1 MIKQLLLLALVGI
14 TSESATAQWTNIGPG
29 GQSLSSISFYNANT
43 GYTCGSAG
51 SLYRT
56 RDGGATWTL
65 LPNFTTSGL
74 LNRLRSVAMADATS
88 VLVIWETPSQTQPTA
103 SYLSMNSGGLFN
115 LQDYGSYNN
124 MTFRTPNIAL
134 QVGGAGT
141 LRYSTTGGFPWQIV
155 PSGTQQTLRDCDCPT
170 PIDCFVAGDNGTV
183 RKNVSGNLFTWQALN
198 STTSAQLNGIFFDSP
213 TRGYIVGNGGTA
225 LRTVD
230 GGVTWIPLNLGTTVN
245 LNDVRFLDSDVG
257 FIAGDFGTV
266 FATTDRGVTW
276 RREATNTFENLNCI
290 TSVGNAAIANSTWIA
305 GDGGTVLKRSAV
317 TLGNRSTAATRAWEV
332 YPNPFSTSLSIDVP
346 NTAAQRIELVI
357 VDAVGRTVFTRELSG
372 LAGQKGTAVALPTTL
387 SEGVYV
393 AQLKLDG
400 QLAQTHQLMRRPN

>member
-1 MIKQLLLLALVGI
+1 MLKTLLLLALVGL
-14 TSESATAQWTNIGPG
+14 TAGSASAQWTNIGPG

-43 GYTCGSAG
+43 GFACGSAG

-74 LNRLRSVAMADATS
+74 LNRLRAVAMPDATS
-88 VLVIWETPSQTQPTA
+88 VLVIWETPNQSQPTA

-115 LQDYGSYNN
+115 LQDFGSYNN

-155 PSGTQQTLRDCDCPT
+155 PSGTQYTLRDCDCPT

-183 RKNVSGNLFTWQALN
+183 RKNASGNLSTWQALN

-257 FIAGDFGTV
+257 FIVGDFGTV
-266 FATTDRGVTW
+266 FATTDRGVSW

-290 TSVGNAAIANSTWIA
+290 TSVGNAAIANATWIA

-317 TLGNRSTAATRAWEV
+317 TLGNQRTAATGEWDA
-332 YPNPFSTSLSIDVP
+332 YPNPFSTALSVDVP
-346 NTAAQRIELVI
+346 STPAQQIEI
-357 VDAVGRTVFTRELSG
+357 TMVDALGRTVFAQSLSG
-372 LAGQKGTAVALPTTL
+372 PAGRKGNPLALPTTL
-387 SEGVYV
+387 GAGVYLLN
-393 AQLKLDG
+393 LKLDG
-400 QLAQTHQLMRRPN
+400 QLLRTRRLVKIPN